1 MPLIFGDEKMEN
13 ELYKPIKEALK
24 NLLTSTSP
32 GKEVH
37 LEITA
42 DKGFS
47 NKLKSQIP
55 DYLEIVFQFLKD
67 VKPDITGFI
76 KQNYGS
82 EIIVIEVKEEPIKLD
97 HIYQVKKYA
106 ELLNAKYALLISTC
120 EVPEEIKRLCKKV
133 YAVLSLPA
141 YNKITLV
148 HYHKK
153 ENQFREWFEEISFK
167 GR

>member
-1 MPLIFGDEKMEN
+1 LIFGGSNMEKEF
-13 ELYKPIKEALK
+13 YKPIKEVLE
-24 NLLTSTSP
+24 NLLKSIFS

-42 DKGFS
+42 EKGFS

-55 DYLEIVFQFLKD
+55 DYLEIIFQFLRD

-76 KQNYGS
+76 RQTYGP
-82 EIIVIEVKEEPIKLD
+82 EIVVIEVKDEPIKLD
-97 HIYQVKKYA
+97 HLYQIKKYA
-106 ELLNAKYALLISTC
+106 ELLNAKYALLISTHGI
-120 EVPEEIKRLCKKV
+120 PEEIKRLCRKV

-148 HYHKK
+148 YYDQEKS
-153 ENQFREWFEEISFK
+153 EFEEWFEGIPFK
-167 GR
+167 ARD